1 MILKNIEE
9 EAILFLFY
17 PHNRDV
23 NVDTYSSL
31 IMKFN
36 YRDIYNSIN
45 FKVETRIAYIVNDNL
60 SNKKIILGV
69 QEDVVLFSYDLYE
82 QLKRLGITSVV
93 MPVLSKDYFENTEEE
108 ISNTKSFMKNVK
120 KVLTVLANDDKL
132 SLEVKILE
140 VEKENEE

>member
-9 EAILFLFY
+9 ESILFLFY

-23 NVDTYSSL
+23 NVDSYSSL

-45 FKVETRIAYIVNDNL
+45 FKVETGHAYIVNDNL
-60 SNKKIILGV
+60 TNKKIILAV
-69 QEDVVLFSYDLYE
+69 QKDPVLLSYDLYE
-82 QLKRLGITSVV
+82 QLKRLGINSVA
-93 MPVLSKDYFENTEEE
+93 MPILSKDYFEDTEEE
-108 ISNTKSFMKNVK
+108 ISDIKSFMENVK

-132 SLEVKILE
+132 NLEVKILE

>member
-17 PHNRDV
+17 PHSRDV

-69 QEDVVLFSYDLYE
+69 QEDAVLFSYDLYE

>member
-17 PHNRDV
+17 PHNRDA

-69 QEDVVLFSYDLYE
+69 QEDAVLFSYDLYE

-93 MPVLSKDYFENTEEE
+93 MPVLSKDYFENTEDE